1 MRVCVCVLVSL
12 AVAIRPREKQLRTP
26 QPIDAAHR
34 SSFLSRGRVWWRL
47 LFTHVF
53 GSAQT
58 SWHFNFYIICTLY
71 IL

>member
-12 AVAIRPREKQLRTP
+12 AVAIRPREKQLRT
-26 QPIDAAHR
+26 HR

-58 SWHFNFYIICTLY
+58 SWHFNLY
-71 IL
+71 L

>member
-12 AVAIRPREKQLRTP
+12 AVAIRPREKQLRRHRN
-26 QPIDAAHR
+26 QFDAAHR

-47 LFTHVF
+47 LFTLVF

-58 SWHFNFYIICTLY
+58 SWHFNLY
-71 IL
+71 LLQNI